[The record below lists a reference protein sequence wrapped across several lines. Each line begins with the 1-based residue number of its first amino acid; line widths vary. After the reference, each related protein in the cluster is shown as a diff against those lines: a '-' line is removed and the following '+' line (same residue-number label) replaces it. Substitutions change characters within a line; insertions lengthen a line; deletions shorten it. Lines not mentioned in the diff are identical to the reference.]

1 MLKQHFGRNTKNT
14 FNLRC
19 DLNPGLPYTITTP
32 REEERV
38 QITQQVKVSE
48 EEEESKRQIS
58 YQLKIP
64 RGG

>member
-14 FNLRC
+14 LNLRS

-38 QITQQVKVSE
+38 QITQQVKVSV
-48 EEEESKRQIS
+48 EEESKR
-58 YQLKIP
+58 
-64 RGG
+64 